1 MPRVCE
7 FFGIIISMYYNDHL
21 PPHFHAIYN
30 RHEAKIGIET
40 LGLLEGK
47 LPQRVLSMILEW
59 GFQYRKELRKN
70 WNLARDG
77 KPLKLIKPLI

>member
-7 FFGIIISMYYNDHL
+7 FFGIIISMYYNDHS

-40 LGLLEGK
+40 LELLEGK
-47 LPQRVLSMILEW
+47 LPQRVLSMVLEW
-59 GFQYRKELRKN
+59 GFQYRNELRKN

-77 KPLKLIKPLI
+77 KPLKRIKPLI